1 MCSVHDEQVR
11 ILILNENEDN
21 NEELFRLKT
30 GWTLQ
35 IVLSAG
41 LSARK
46 IRIFSNACL
55 NENDQFQRNNYQE
68 LKWVYPSNTKYDDS
82 NRYVSILCCK
92 SGSFHYYF
100 TIDGTTSKD
109 NLNGQGYFQ
118 VESYFIWP
126 DGSGE
131 VLEQD
136 CITCQSVL
144 SKSLGSL
151 SEWKSRLEVTH
162 HSGYNMIHFT
172 PVQILNRISNS
183 SYSISDHHKLNPL
196 FQGTYEELKL
206 LIDNMA
212 KQWRILSITDLV
224 YNHAASDCEL
234 LKQHPE
240 AAYNLI
246 NSPHLKPAV
255 LLDSILMQFTSDIS
269 EGKLFPKGIPAE
281 IKEHHL
287 SIIHNYLLD
296 EKLVEYR
303 FWEYYV
309 CNTNLLVEQFNRQ
322 LTLLNDCPD
331 KPLYDNDNLI
341 EINHGQYQRMKSFID
356 LDLAEKIYFYKREYL
371 STKQEWINE
380 ACNQLR
386 NRLNYLNTIVC
397 QKLNG
402 NLTRAVDN
410 CIASCRY
417 HFFSYDGPKYK
428 ILSLPSTPFVGNY
441 FYYPN
446 EEFKH
451 PDEIN
456 QLIENDLHY
465 QSFVMAHNGWIINDD
480 PLRNFADEGH
490 ESYLRRD
497 ILQWSDLI
505 KLRFGTKYEDCPSLY
520 NYMKEYTRLVA
531 TTFHGCRLDNC
542 HSTPLWFAQE
552 MMDYARE
559 INPNFYINA
568 ELSTGNI
575 KSDVRFINQIGI
587 NSILKESHRAFDPY
601 ELGQMISFV
610 SESDPIGSFNKS
622 RICKLLST
630 KPYAWFYDQT
640 HDNPC
645 QIERRSVED
654 SITRSACVT
663 MANCSTGSNRGY
675 DELIPHH
682 IDVVHETRFYSK
694 WGYQNKQINEKTA
707 IISIKKSLNKLHM
720 DLFQQG
726 FTQLMVDQL
735 STSALLIT
743 RHNPETHK
751 SVLLISHTSFFQPSG
766 KWEYINSL
774 SIEGVIDDIILEASI
789 NHPQEKEPVRNFQR
803 SKEYINGLE
812 QTKIYFREN
821 VLIEQS
827 RCIRLKSPNSPDY
840 IGFRTIEF
848 TNEFRPGSII
858 ALQISLLPQIRQSI
872 INIKQTIKQFSNPT
886 SQFNKIVKNLTLI
899 DLERVLYRTSDE
911 EQSDGKGFDV
921 YIIPDYGK
929 LNYCGLQAIITI
941 LDQIRLFN
949 QLKHPLVLNLKQ
961 GNWLMNYIANR
972 LKIYSN
978 TKQLG
983 EWYDNVFRY
992 INSLSRL
999 MVPIYFDLIIRN
1011 SYELLLEHGSSLMS
1025 SFIRQSSIFIRSL
1038 AQTSIQLISITPNSR
1053 LPLLSPNLCE
1063 PRPFTEKNEQTFEI
1077 IQQIPSLATGFP
1089 YFASDIW
1096 RNSSR
1101 NTFTSLRGLLLL
1113 TGRYEEAR
1121 YLVLSYGG
1129 CLRHGLI
1136 PNLLADGKISRYN
1149 SRDSVWWWLYS
1160 ISNYTNIVPDGYKIL
1175 SDKVSRLYPTHDSPI
1190 QPVGS
1195 HDQFLYD
1202 VIHEVLRCH
1211 IQLLSFRERGAGH
1224 SLDPN
1229 MNDEGFNNQI
1239 GVDSKTG
1246 FVFGGNRWNCGTWM
1260 DKMGSSEKASN
1271 KGHPATPRDGSA
1283 IELIALCRTTISWLI
1298 HMNKENHY
1306 PYDSVETSSGTS
1318 GKTKLLLTDWLN
1330 RIDENFEKEFWID
1343 ESNTS
1348 GFVNRR
1354 QIYKDTINST
1364 LQWTDYQLRPN
1375 FLIAAVIAPEM
1386 FNKTNIWLALKQVE
1400 TILLGKYG
1408 IKTLDP
1414 RDYNYVGDYVNDD
1427 DSHDYKR
1434 AHGFNYH
1441 NGPEWLWLTGY
1452 YLRAKLYWSK
1462 QQNDSITLKET
1473 VKHIR
1478 KIISL
1483 HMDLLNLNDWKGL
1496 PELTNVDGQSCSYA
1510 CYIQSCSCATF
1521 LEVLYDLS
1529 KI

>member
-1 MCSVHDEQVR
+1 MYLFYVVNLVRFIIILPSMEQ
-11 ILILNENEDN
+11 
-21 NEELFRLKT
+21 
-30 GWTLQ
+30 
-35 IVLSAG
+35 
-41 LSARK
+41 
-46 IRIFSNACL
+46 
-55 NENDQFQRNNYQE
+55 
-68 LKWVYPSNTKYDDS
+68 
-82 NRYVSILCCK
+82 
-92 SGSFHYYF
+92 H
-100 TIDGTTSKD
+100 

-322 LTLLNDCPD
+322 LALLNDCPD

-622 RICKLLST
+622 RICKLLPT

-751 SVLLISHTSFFQPSG
+751 S
-766 KWEYINSL
+766 
-774 SIEGVIDDIILEASI
+774 
-789 NHPQEKEPVRNFQR
+789 
-803 SKEYINGLE
+803 
-812 QTKIYFREN
+812 
-821 VLIEQS
+821 
-827 RCIRLKSPNSPDY
+827 
-840 IGFRTIEF
+840 
-848 TNEFRPGSII
+848 
-858 ALQISLLPQIRQSI
+858 ISLLPQIRQSI

-1298 HMNKENHY
+1298 HMNKKNYY

-1414 RDYNYVGDYVNDD
+1414 SDYNYVGDYVNDD

-1441 NGPEWLWLTGY
+1441 NGPEW
-1452 YLRAKLYWSK
+1452 
-1462 QQNDSITLKET
+1462 
-1473 VKHIR
+1473 
-1478 KIISL
+1478 
-1483 HMDLLNLNDWKGL
+1483 
-1496 PELTNVDGQSCSYA
+1496 
-1510 CYIQSCSCATF
+1510 
-1521 LEVLYDLS
+1521 
-1529 KI
+1529 